1 MATLNTVTSSTRPA
15 SPAAGEAYFETDTNK
30 IIVWTG
36 SEWTEIVSD
45 NAPSFS
51 NTYSVDLD
59 GSNDSIDAASD
70 PGLSVYTMSFW
81 IKTSQSTFAFL
92 VSGFGGGTGAG
103 AYRNESGI
111 RINTAAGRLLEY
123 QDYNTGGSNRIMAG
137 NLVSGDVNDGAWHHV
152 AMVYVPSGYTTTTG
166 TASGNGEGFKLFLDG
181 TRVDTTLVGS
191 FDLPTT
197 VPEFKV
203 GREGRRALYFY
214 NGLIDE
220 VAIFGSSLS
229 DSDITAI
236 YNSGTPADLSSY
248 SPTLWWRMGDDD
260 SGTGTTITDQGSG
273 GTNGTLTNG
282 PTFSTDVPS

>member
-260 SGTGTTITDQGSG
+260 EGTGTTITDQGSG

>member
-1 MATLNTVTSSTRPA
+1 MTFIL
-15 SPAAGEAYFETDTNK
+15 
-30 IIVWTG
+30 
-36 SEWTEIVSD
+36 
-45 NAPSFS
+45 PSFGAS
-51 NTYSVDLD
+51 AISAVPGGGGGGGFTNTYGVDLD
-59 GSNDSIDAASD
+59 GANDSIDAVSD

-81 IKTSQSTFAFL
+81 LKTSQSTFAFL
-92 VSGFGGGTGAG
+92 VGGFGGGTGAG

-111 RINTAAGRLLEY
+111 RINNGTGRFLEY

-137 NLVSGDVNDGAWHHV
+137 NLVSGDVNDGAWHHF

-220 VAIFGSSLS
+220 LAIFGSSLS
-229 DSDITAI
+229 DSDVTAI

-248 SPTLWWRMGDDD
+248 SPTLWWRMGDNDG
-260 SGTGTTITDQGSG
+260 GTGTTITDQGSG

-282 PTFSTDVPS
+282 PTFATDIP